1 MKKNYK
7 LYIIIILWL
16 FLLGIYF
23 LTNNN
28 SNQWNN
34 IKDFLIKNLNW
45 DSPLQN
51 DVPFVKGND
60 LELYYIIDN
69 DNGNSAYINIEK
81 LQEKIDIEKIEIWDT
96 LIDIKKNINIK
107 IDQTTPLKITGKS
120 KVNNSDNI
128 PNLKDLVDIK
138 VTQENIE
145 NIFTTTWSTVE
156 QEDIKIEDIEAD
168 EKIIEIEDEIDNDF
182 SKLKLSNTQF
192 NSNINNLLEISWKNI
207 ENIKYLNIGSYSIN
221 PVFKDKKAF
230 FLINKDTFSSWN
242 YFIFIQPTEWKIV
255 TLNEQIT
262 FKYSNS
268 LVNIAN
274 ITPSTVKNDKDRYIV
289 LQWNGFSK
297 IISIQLN
304 NNIVIKK
311 TSFEV
316 INDKVLSIKIQKWL
330 ETGTYSFNIMTTD
343 EIVELNNLN
352 FSVIQ

>member
-16 FLLGIYF
+16 FLLGLYF

-28 SNQWNN
+28 THQWNN

-69 DNGNSAYINIEK
+69 DNGNSAHINIEK

-96 LIDIKKNINIK
+96 LIDIKNNINIK

-120 KVNNSDNI
+120 KVNNSDETSD
-128 PNLKDLVDIK
+128 LKDLVDIK
-138 VTQENIE
+138 IKQEEVEISLSE
-145 NIFTTTWSTVE
+145 TWSTIE
-156 QEDIKIEDIEAD
+156 QEDIEAD
-168 EKIIEIEDEIDNDF
+168 EKIIEVEDEIDNDF
-182 SKLKLSNTQF
+182 SKLKLSNINF
-192 NSNINNLLEISWKNI
+192 NSNINNLLEISWDNI

-221 PVFKDKKAF
+221 PVFKDNKAF

-255 TLNEQIT
+255 PLNEQIT
-262 FKYSNS
+262 FKYSNN

-274 ITPSTVKNDKDRYIV
+274 ITPNEVKNDKDRYIV

-330 ETGTYSFNIMTTD
+330 DTGKYSFNIMTTD

>member
-1 MKKNYK
+1 M
-7 LYIIIILWL
+7 

-23 LTNNN
+23 LISNNIH
-28 SNQWNN
+28 QWNN
-34 IKDFLIKNLNW
+34 IKDVLIKNLNW

-69 DNGNSAYINIEK
+69 DNGNSADINIEK
-81 LQEKIDIEKIEIWDT
+81 LQEKLDIEKIEIWDT
-96 LIDIKKNINIK
+96 LIDIKNNINIK
-107 IDQTTPLKITGKS
+107 IDQTTPLKITGKA
-120 KVNNSDNI
+120 KINNDDEVFD
-128 PNLKDLVDIK
+128 LKDLVDIK
-138 VTQENIE
+138 VTQEEAERILVK
-145 NIFTTTWSTVE
+145 TWSTIE
-156 QEDIKIEDIEAD
+156 QKEIETD
-168 EKIIEIEDEIDNDF
+168 EKIIEIEEKINNDF
-182 SKLKLSNTQF
+182 SKFKLSNTQF
-192 NSNINNLLEISWKNI
+192 NSNINNLLELSWDNI

-221 PVFKDKKAF
+221 PVFKDNKAF
-230 FLINKDTFSSWN
+230 FLINKDTFNSWN
-242 YFIFIQPTEWKIV
+242 YFVFIQPTEWKIV
-255 TLNEQIT
+255 PLNEQIT

-268 LVNIAN
+268 IVNIAN
-274 ITPSTVKNDKDRYIV
+274 ITPNEVKNDKDRYIV

-297 IISIQLN
+297 IVSIQLN

-330 ETGTYSFNIMTTD
+330 QTGTYSFNIMTTD